1 LLHAAQIGLAAAGRR
16 ALHGNLRWGLILVL
30 SGCGKMPNWNEV
42 PEENPSGAEAPSLL
56 LRRLRHDCSR
66 ALLQSILVAICLTQ
80 VAPNILRARPLV
92 KPHIL
97 CLPE

>member
-1 LLHAAQIGLAAAGRR
+1 MGAPLLRRQYLDGNQVAHPARRNGYFCFLLLHAAQIGLAAAGRR

-56 LRRLRHDCSR
+56 LRRLRHD
-66 ALLQSILVAICLTQ
+66 
-80 VAPNILRARPLV
+80 
-92 KPHIL
+92 
-97 CLPE
+97 